1 MKKENAVYL
10 VITALMLVLTSA
22 IIFFFRIESNAFM
35 QEIFVYDHQANPKKM
50 GGFCVPDE
58 QSVDDQD
65 QSLRFKGY
73 LGAGEHCK
81 NCLFPELVTGGEI
94 VKKIRPQVMSFA
106 DIQSNPTLENLI
118 FHSPK
123 SQISNLYNGKFI
135 LTKNSSISP
144 KWYVWKSSSSSSVNP
159 QLDENTLL
167 IAECDSDLNEQI
179 NSMSLSC
186 SRYVMGDNYG
196 VNYSFRMREVF
207 DVGQIDYAVKKTI
220 DGWKCKNNM

>member
-1 MKKENAVYL
+1 MVKKNAVYL
-10 VITALMLVLTSA
+10 MITALMLLLTSVIIYFFYGQKNA
-22 IIFFFRIESNAFM
+22 IS
-35 QEIFVYDHQANPKKM
+35 QEKLVSASQASPKKIS
-50 GGFCVPDE
+50 GFCIPNEQRVDE
-58 QSVDDQD
+58 QD

-94 VKKIRPQVMSFA
+94 VEKIRPQVMSFA

-135 LTKNSSISP
+135 ITKNSSISP

-167 IAECDSDLNEQI
+167 IAECDNDSNEQI
-179 NSMSLSC
+179 NSTSLSC

-196 VNYSFRMREVF
+196 VNYFFRMRETF

-220 DGWKCKNNM
+220 DSWKCKNNI